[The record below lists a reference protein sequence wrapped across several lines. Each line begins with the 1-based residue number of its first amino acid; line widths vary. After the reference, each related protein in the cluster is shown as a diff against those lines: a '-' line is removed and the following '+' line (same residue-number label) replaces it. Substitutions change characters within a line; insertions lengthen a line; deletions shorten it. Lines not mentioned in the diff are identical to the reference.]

1 MERLLRSKLDAVVRE
16 NSLTLAYQDEQRQRE
31 IDSVQQK
38 YQYAIDKIDVQISEL
53 QAQRE
58 RQEYARD
65 RQVLSIREGAE
76 IVRQAIME
84 QEKGHALEYA
94 TALLATGKLPH
105 EVRQAL
111 DDAGNGFHLFNATR
125 QEVMADVMAQ
135 AGVAE

>member
-1 MERLLRSKLDAVVRE
+1 MEGLLRRKLDDAVRE
-16 NSLTLAYQDEQRQRE
+16 NSLALAYQDEQRQRE
-31 IDSVQQK
+31 IESVQQK
-38 YQYAIDKIDVQISEL
+38 YQHVIDKIDVQISDL
-53 QAQRE
+53 QAQRVSE
-58 RQEYARD
+58 EYARD

-76 IVRQAIME
+76 IVRQSIME
-84 QEKGHALEYA
+84 QEKGMALEYA
-94 TALLATGKLPH
+94 VALLATGKLPH